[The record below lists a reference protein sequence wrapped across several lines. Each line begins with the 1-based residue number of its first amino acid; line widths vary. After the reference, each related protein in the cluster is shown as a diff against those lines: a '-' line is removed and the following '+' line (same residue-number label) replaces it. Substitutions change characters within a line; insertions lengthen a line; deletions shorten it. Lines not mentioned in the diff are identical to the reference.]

1 MFDDMTYTG
10 RGMSVLDALYSGTQ
24 AALGAVSSLAS
35 AGGALLGLNTTRVAR
50 MVVWHEGSLPLVF
63 SQHFSV
69 LFNPSQVTLSSGCSW
84 QPKQHAS
91 PGRWSTELEVSSSG
105 YQPATLSMEL
115 MFDTTDEGMSLMSM
129 LGDAVSGGLAMAFS
143 QPTGSNVLSYTQNV
157 ARLAQPS
164 QDLHRPPVCQ
174 LWWGPY
180 MLMQG
185 VLTSCSQTF
194 KLWKPDGTP
203 VRASMS
209 VTFTEFKEDSLF
221 EFFSPD
227 VEKSHV
233 VRRGDTLPQIAAT
246 YFGDAS
252 KWWVIAQFN
261 NVENA
266 RALEAGTTLRIPALE
281 R

>member
-1 MFDDMTYTG
+1 MFNSLTYTG
-10 RGMSVLDALYSGTQ
+10 QGMSALDAIYSGTQ
-24 AALGAVSSLAS
+24 AAVGAASALAS
-35 AGGALLGLNTTRVAR
+35 AGGAMLGLNTTRVAR
-50 MVVWHEGSLPLVF
+50 MVVRHEGSFPMLF
-63 SQHFSV
+63 TQFFSV
-69 LFNPSQVTLSSGCSW
+69 LFNPSQVSLSSGCSW

-91 PGRWSTELEVSSSG
+91 PGRWSTELEVSSGS
-105 YQPATLSMEL
+105 YQPASLSMEL
-115 MFDTTDEGMSLMSM
+115 MFDTTDEGMSLLSM
-129 LGDAVSGGLAMAFS
+129 LGDAVSGGMAMAFA
-143 QPTGSNVLSYTQNV
+143 QPTGSNVLTYTQKV

-185 VLTSCSQTF
+185 VLTSCNQTF

-203 VRASMS
+203 VRATMS
-209 VTFTEFKEDSLF
+209 CTFTEFKEDSLF

-246 YFGDAS
+246 YFGDPN

-261 NVENA
+261 GLESA
-266 RALEAGTTLRIPALE
+266 RALDAGTTLRIPALE